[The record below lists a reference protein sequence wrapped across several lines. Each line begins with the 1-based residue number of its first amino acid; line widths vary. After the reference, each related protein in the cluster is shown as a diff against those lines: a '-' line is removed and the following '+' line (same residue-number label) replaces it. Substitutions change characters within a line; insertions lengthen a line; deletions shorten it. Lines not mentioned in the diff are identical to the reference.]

1 MNCACVFIKP
11 TRFTFVIC
19 NEMLECVSLNV
30 LHERMIF
37 QHNVLHRIGIRS
49 TDFFGFDPSGI
60 ESAPGNPMKKIL

>member
-1 MNCACVFIKP
+1 MNLQDSHLY
-11 TRFTFVIC
+11 FVIC

-30 LHERMIF
+30 LHEKMIF
-37 QHNVLHRIGIRS
+37 PHNVLHRIGIRS